1 MLVLVGCQTT
11 ESAEIGAKP
20 QTELQN
26 IQKES
31 SPGNPFSGIEIPP
44 SQVITSNKPVVCGR
58 MDVILARMEKKF
70 GEVPIMIAKV
80 PAVAPGNRKKEVMAA
95 LTYNSKTRSFTFLE
109 QMPADQR
116 IMCILSSGNGILTKK
131 PVKGTAL

>member
-20 QTELQN
+20 RTELKN
-26 IQKES
+26 IQKEF
-31 SPGNPFSGIEIPP
+31 PLGNPFSGAEIPP
-44 SQVITSNKPVVCGR
+44 NQVITSNKPVVCGR

-70 GEVPIMIAKV
+70 GEVPIMVAKV
-80 PAVAPGNRKKEVMAA
+80 PAISPGKGEIQVIAT